1 MKKLFLILMLLAPA
15 FNAPAAE
22 PVKEQ
27 ELVIAARKILDPWHE
42 SQPEQ
47 GDRLLQVVCWT
58 PSDREFPARY
68 EQRLDQIMKHIQL
81 FYETEMERHG
91 FGNRTFNLHLNRE
104 GNVVLHIVKGLHP
117 TSHYEKSS
125 GGEIREECLVELKKQ
140 DIDGDKETM
149 VIFCNLADWNE
160 KTLTFTHNSPYYAGG
175 SNKSGTAWQLDS
187 PELAIENIKLKQPMI
202 QDGEYGRIS
211 IGKHNSIFIGGI
223 AHEMG
228 HGFGLPHC
236 APRPD
241 EQVRGTPLMGSGNR
255 TYGDEIRGEGRG
267 TILSLAHAMRLAS
280 HPQFTRSVKGYLDS
294 ASVTVSNLSV
304 ETAGKAIQVSGTVKG
319 EPPVYGVVA
328 YFDPEGGG
336 DYNSTTATAVPD
348 SNGHFEFQTSA
359 LAPGKRGQLRIVP
372 LHCNGALADSGSLSK
387 LKYSY
392 EVSAQGIPDVSTIQ
406 LRLELTPLLEAI
418 ASGKSSEIHRQLKFI
433 KSEKGQ
439 RIAKRLV
446 DMSEPTEILGD
457 YSGRQSE
464 MGLTSFKPTS
474 VSVGWRKPT
483 LNRIPDPA
491 MLLES
496 NGEIFE
502 TGLYAHAPARHEYA
516 LNKAW
521 KTIKGKVGIAAGHDS
536 GTVAFEIQGDGRT
549 LWQSKTVTSSELISF
564 DVNIEGVSQLIL
576 LTHATDDGA
585 SNDWGLWLEP
595 KLSR

>member
-15 FNAPAAE
+15 FKTQAE
-22 PVKEQ
+22 TVKEQ
-27 ELVIAARKILDPWHE
+27 EQVIAARKILDPWHE
-42 SQPEQ
+42 MQPEQ
-47 GDRLLQVVCWT
+47 GDRFLQLVCWT

-68 EQRLDQIMKHIQL
+68 EERLDIIMKHIQL
-81 FYETEMERHG
+81 FYQTEMERYG
-91 FGNRTFNLHLNRE
+91 FGNRTFNLQRNRQ
-104 GNVVLHIVKGLHP
+104 GKVVIYSIKGLHP
-117 TSHYEKSS
+117 ADHYEKSS
-125 GGEIREECLVELKKQ
+125 GREIREECLTELKKQ
-140 DIDGDKETM
+140 DIDGQKETM
-149 VIFCNLADWNE
+149 VIFCNLADWDQ
-160 KTLTFTHNSPYYAGG
+160 KTLTFTHKSPYYAGG
-175 SNKSGTAWQLDS
+175 TNQSGTAWQLDS
-187 PELAIENIKLKQPMI
+187 PELAIENIKLKEPMI
-202 QDGEYGRIS
+202 KDGEYGRIS
-211 IGKHNSIFIGGI
+211 LGKHNSIFIGGI

-228 HGFGLPHC
+228 HAFGLPHC

-241 EQVRGTPLMGSGNR
+241 QQVRGTPLMGSGNR
-255 TYGDEIRGEGRG
+255 TYGDELRGEGRG
-267 TILSLAHAMRLAS
+267 TILSFAHAMRLAS

-294 ASVTVSNLSV
+294 ASVTVRNLSI

-348 SNGHFEFQTSA
+348 SNGRFEFQTSA
-359 LAPGKRGQLRIVP
+359 LTPGKRGQLRIVP
-372 LHCNGALADSGSLSK
+372 LHCNGALADSGTRAK

-392 EVSAQGIPDVSTIQ
+392 DVSKEGLPDVSTIQ

-418 ASGKSSEIHRQLKFI
+418 ASGKSGEIQRQLKFI
-433 KSEKGQ
+433 ESDKGKL
-439 RIAKRLV
+439 ISKRLV
-446 DMSEPTEILGD
+446 DMMEPTEIPGG
-457 YSGRQSE
+457 YSGQPAKVE
-464 MGLTSFKPTS
+464 LTSFKPTT

-483 LNRIPDPA
+483 FNRIPDPA

-502 TGLYAHAPARHEYA
+502 TGLYAHAPSRHEYA
-516 LNKAW
+516 LNKTW
-521 KTIKGKVGIAAGHDS
+521 KTITGKVGIAAGHDS
-536 GTVAFEIQGDGRT
+536 GTVAFEIQGDGHT

-564 DVNIEGVSQLIL
+564 DVNVEGVSQLVL